1 MLNFSTTRARI
12 QLNLAEGLLNFN
24 IMIPV
29 AAGAAIGAVGNIVGA
44 FGAGA
49 AARRQRK
56 RVEGQLR
63 ENEDLFNKDYY
74 QDYSQRSDAQHLLTN
89 MREFAKSRY
98 RVADNTAAITGAS
111 PEAAALQKR
120 DATDALG
127 DAVANLSA
135 SADAQKE
142 SVKDRYLDTKSALN
156 QQMGQLDQQ
165 QGAAWSEIGQQAGAL
180 GGALMNPTP
189 SK

>member
-1 MLNFSTTRARI
+1 M
-12 QLNLAEGLLNFN
+12 
-24 IMIPV
+24 
-29 AAGAAIGAVGNIVGA
+29 AAGAAVGAAGNIVGA

-49 AARRQRK
+49 AARRQRQ

-74 QDYSQRSDAQHLLTN
+74 QDYSQRSDAQHLLNN
-89 MREFAKSRY
+89 MKEFSKSRY
-98 RVADNTAAITGAS
+98 RVADNTAVITGAS
-111 PEAAALQKR
+111 PEAAALQKK
-120 DATDALG
+120 DATEALG
-127 DAVANLSA
+127 NAVANLSA

-142 SVKDRYLDTKSALN
+142 SVKDRYLDAKSALN

-165 QGAAWSEIGQQAGAL
+165 QGAAWSGLAEQAGAL